1 MQHWKG
7 GENVGNFI
15 FAGTVAV
22 LITFLLTPIAR
33 AAAIRFGLIDEP
45 GERRIN
51 QRPVPS
57 GGGLAIFAAF
67 WATVLIT
74 GHWESELWVWLTASA
89 IVVITGVIDDR
100 IALRPGWKLI
110 GQILAAVVFVSFGP
124 RIEFLTNPF
133 GGMIYLAHWS
143 IPLTILWLVAVVNV
157 VNFIDGLDGLAAG
170 IAGIACIT
178 LTLIALQSGQPFA
191 AILAFILGGTAF
203 GFLPHNF
210 NPARI
215 FMGDSGSL
223 FLGFMLGVISIEGAL
238 KGATAIALTIPVL
251 VLGVPMFDAVFAIV
265 RRYASGR
272 PVYEADQGHVHHRLL
287 ALGFSHRQAVLT
299 LYALGCLSGGVAI
312 LLLGMP
318 TLQATGV
325 FVVITLSA
333 LVAGR
338 QIGLTQLNPLQKGSK
353 RHFQF

>member
-1 MQHWKG
+1 M
-7 GENVGNFI
+7 GNFI
-15 FAGTVAV
+15 VAGAIAV

-51 QRPVPS
+51 TRPVPS

-67 WATVLIT
+67 WATVLIA
-74 GHWESELWVWLTASA
+74 GVWESELWAWLIASMV
-89 IVVITGVIDDR
+89 IVIVGMIDDR
-100 IALRPGWKLI
+100 FSLRPGWKLI
-110 GQILAAVVFVSFGP
+110 GQIAAAVVFVSFGP

-133 GGMIYLAHWS
+133 GGMIYLAYWGV
-143 IPLTILWLVAVVNV
+143 PLSILWLVAVANV

-191 AILAFILGGTAF
+191 AVLAFILGGTAF

-223 FLGFMLGVISIEGAL
+223 FLGFMLGAISIEGAL

-287 ALGFSHRQAVLT
+287 ALGFSHKQAVLT
-299 LYALGCLSGGVAI
+299 LYALGCCSGGVAI
-312 LLLGMP
+312 LLLGLP

-325 FVVITLSA
+325 FVAIALSA
-333 LVAGR
+333 FVVGR
-338 QIGLTQLNPLQKGSK
+338 QMGLTQLNPLPKGSK
-353 RHFQF
+353 GHFQF